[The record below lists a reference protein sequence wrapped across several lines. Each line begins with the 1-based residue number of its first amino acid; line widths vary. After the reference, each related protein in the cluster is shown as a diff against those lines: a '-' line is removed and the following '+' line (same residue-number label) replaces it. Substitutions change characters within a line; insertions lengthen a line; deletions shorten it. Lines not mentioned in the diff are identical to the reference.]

1 MEVDTQK
8 SVKSYLS
15 VSVSVSVSVIECG
28 IEEQDDWRRRMWIFH
43 LRDDSSDVRT
53 FDLPTKSDAL
63 VLNMLPIRYLL
74 QINKLGSKSDHL
86 GCARQILP

>member
-1 MEVDTQK
+1 MEVDPQE

-15 VSVSVSVSVIECG
+15 VSQGG
-28 IEEQDDWRRRMWIFH
+28 IEDQDDWRRRMWIFH

-53 FDLPTKSDAL
+53 FDLPTKCDVL

>member
-15 VSVSVSVSVIECG
+15 VSVSVCG

-63 VLNMLPIRYLL
+63 VLNMLPIRYLQ